1 MNLELDEQTKA
12 LWNKANEIFLSTLNT
27 DEEKNQAERYLNSV
41 ITSISKKGNE
51 LEIHTSS
58 SYASEL
64 LQQNYAVKLKSCLML
79 AGDTEDLKLNFL
91 TDENKRTRIIVPETK
106 IVQEKKAE
114 NLAQKAFVSTMP
126 LKEDYTFDEFVTG
139 LSNSWAYAAAK
150 GAAKEPGKKGL
161 NPLFIHGGTGLGKT
175 HLMQAIGNDIK
186 KKNPMASVCYLTAE
200 RFLNDYV
207 NHVSNHTM
215 QQFQD
220 RYRKV
225 DVLLVDDV
233 QFLNRGKESQ
243 QEFFNTFNALLEDGK
258 QIVMTSDVAP
268 KDLPGIEV
276 RLISR
281 FEWGNVQEIEA
292 PSYET
297 RLAILKK
304 KNESLE
310 YPVKDEV
317 IKYIATNIKSHVRAM
332 EGALAKIE
340 VMVKYHPEIEIN
352 EEVLDYALKDFIEKE
367 KSRKKVSI
375 QEIQIAVAKKYSIS
389 LSQILSKEKTANLVT
404 PRQLAMYIARK
415 FTSKSLPD
423 IAHEFDKTHATIVHG
438 VKTISK
444 RLDVEIE
451 LKETLIS
458 IISEFGYSM
467 DDRIG

>member
-1 MNLELDEQTKA
+1 MDEQTHLLWEKA
-12 LWNKANEIFLSTLNT
+12 KEIFISTLNSS
-27 DEEKNQAERYLNSV
+27 EEKSQAERYLNSI
-41 ITSISKKGNE
+41 ITSISKIGNE
-51 LEIHTSS
+51 LKILASS
-58 SYASEL
+58 SYAAEL
-64 LQQNYAVKLKSCLML
+64 LQSNYALKLKSCLTL
-79 AGDTEDLKLNFL
+79 AGDTEDLKLTFMA
-91 TDENKRTRIIVPETK
+91 DERVRTKVAVSEVAVENNNSVTQNKS
-106 IVQEKKAE
+106 
-114 NLAQKAFVSTMP
+114 FVSTMP
-126 LKEDYTFDEFVTG
+126 LKDDYTFDEFVTG

-186 KKNPMASVCYLTAE
+186 SRSPSSSVCYLTAE

-207 NHVSNHTM
+207 NHVSNHMM
-215 QQFQD
+215 QQFQE
-220 RYRKV
+220 RYRSV

-243 QEFFNTFNALLEDGK
+243 QEFFNTFNSLLESGK

-268 KDLPGIEV
+268 KDLPGIEA

-310 YPVKDEV
+310 YPVKEEV
-317 IKYIATNIKSHVRAM
+317 IKYIASNIKSHVRAM

-340 VMVKYHPEIEIN
+340 VMIKYHPEIEIN
-352 EEVLDYALKDFIEKE
+352 DDILDYALKDFIEKE
-367 KSRKKVSI
+367 KTRKKVSI
-375 QEIQIAVAKKYSIS
+375 QEIQLTVAKKFSIS

-423 IAHEFDKTHATIVHG
+423 IAGEFDKTHATIVHG
-438 VKTISK
+438 VKTITK
-444 RLDVEIE
+444 RLDVENDLRDI
-451 LKETLIS
+451 LDN
-458 IISEFGYSM
+458 IISELGLSM
-467 DDRIG
+467 DDKLS